1 MAKVVI
7 IQPEEAGQRIDNFIF
22 KHLKGVPKVRV
33 YRAIRHGEVRVN
45 QGRIKPEY
53 RVKLDD
59 KIRIPPIS
67 GPRAC
72 APVAPRAEVSEAIK
86 QRIVY
91 EDSGL
96 IVIDKPAGLPVHG
109 GSGIQGGV
117 IELLRMIRPELSFLE
132 LIHRL
137 DRETSGCL
145 LLAKKRQTLL
155 DWHEALTQRRVRKQY
170 ITLVK
175 GEWQGGSRRVEAP
188 LLKNTLSSGE
198 RIVRVCAEGK
208 AAITVFHPL
217 KICKTMSLVEAWPQT
232 GRTHQIRVHLQHI
245 GYPIAADQKYGD
257 ASFNQGVKRLGLKR
271 LFLHAA
277 SISRPP
283 DPAAEESGFGL
294 CIPLEADLRDFLKK
308 NWRHFSE
315 GP

>member
-1 MAKVVI
+1 MAKIVVV
-7 IQPEEAGQRIDNFIF
+7 QPEEAGQRIDNFIF

-33 YRAIRHGEVRVN
+33 YRAIREGEVRVN
-45 QGRIKPEY
+45 KGRIKPEY
-53 RVKLDD
+53 RVQPDD
-59 KIRIPPIS
+59 KIRIPPLVT
-67 GPRAC
+67 AE
-72 APVAPRAEVSEAIK
+72 ALTPVAPRAEVSEAIL

-91 EDSGL
+91 EDGGL
-96 IVIDKPAGLPVHG
+96 IVIDKPSGLPVHG

-117 IELLRMIRPELSFLE
+117 IELLRMIRPDLRFLE

-155 DWHEALTQRRVRKQY
+155 EWHDHLARRHAHKQY
-170 ITLVK
+170 LTLVK

-198 RIVRVCAEGK
+198 RMVKVFAEGK
-208 AAITVFHPL
+208 AAVTVFHPL
-217 KICKTMSLVEAWPQT
+217 KVFRNMSLLEAWPQT

-245 GYPIAADQKYGD
+245 GHPVAADQKYGD
-257 ASFNQGVKRLGLKR
+257 TDFNREVRRLGLKR

-277 SISRPP
+277 SISC
-283 DPAAEESGFGL
+283 AGFGL
-294 CIPLEADLRDFLKK
+294 CVPLSADLRDFLQK
-308 NWRHFSE
+308 N
-315 GP
+315 GLQPG